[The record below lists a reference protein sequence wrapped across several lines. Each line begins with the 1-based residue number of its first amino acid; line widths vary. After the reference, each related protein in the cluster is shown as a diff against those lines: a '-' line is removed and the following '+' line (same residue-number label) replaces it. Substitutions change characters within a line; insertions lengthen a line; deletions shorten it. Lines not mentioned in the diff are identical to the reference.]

1 MKRSTVWLLT
11 VASGVA
17 VANLYYNQPL
27 LAEIGRSLNVSAQQ
41 VGYIPTLTQIG
52 YAIGLLLIVP
62 LGDMIERR
70 RLLVTMFAIRISPG
84 YCHHSPIGFG
94 GTGDKRVTSVPPA
107 TN

>member
-11 VASGVA
+11 VASGAA

-27 LAEIGRSLNVSAQQ
+27 LAEIGRSLDVSAQE

-62 LGDMIERR
+62 LGDLIERR
-70 RLLVTMFAIRISPG
+70 RLLVTMFAIVACALVAGAVSPHIVLLG
-84 YCHHSPIGFG
+84 IARLAIC
-94 GTGDKRVTSVPPA
+94 
-107 TN
+107 